1 MSLEKVLGYQGG
13 RYSVLVAAASPE
25 VYQEIVLTKKY
36 DLCTPEEIGL
46 ATKTLSSFVKGIA
59 CTLVYETDDED
70 INKIS
75 TQKERNI
82 IKKTKRDLGE
92 KKTVR
97 IPKTGARFRKLRVMK
112 LYFDLDKDDAH
123 QECDPFL
130 LCVKAGVVWSS
141 QMGQKTLPSCPLPHD
156 CEECQELNL
165 FECHCDTYDPEPLD
179 LPLPTV
185 ISISNN

>member
-82 IKKTKRDLGE
+82 IKKMKRDLGE
-92 KKTVR
+92 KKNSEDSQNR
-97 IPKTGARFRKLRVMK
+97 CKI
-112 LYFDLDKDDAH
+112 
-123 QECDPFL
+123 Q
-130 LCVKAGVVWSS
+130 KA
-141 QMGQKTLPSCPLPHD
+141 PSN
-156 CEECQELNL
+156 E
-165 FECHCDTYDPEPLD
+165 
-179 LPLPTV
+179 V
-185 ISISNN
+185 IF